1 MAGWRWPHPLASQA
15 RSSCSAVSVVC
26 RVAASSSCQAR
37 WSHFSTPPAHLLP
50 AGVYAYNVSVQGGGS
65 CIAAFNV
72 TACPSTVTC
81 AAARVVAL
89 PQANSCTDVA
99 LPLPSLYN
107 VSTPTGPAPVVT
119 VVPTL
124 PSPLSFAPGE
134 SRPRACAQGGPFP
147 GEVKRRLR
155 RGRPAHGPSPL
166 QTGGDAMCSAPG
178 RAGRASRSR
187 LGLRVLNRPG
197 SHTAHAPCASG
208 PPLCLAPRP
217 RPPAGVYSYTV
228 SVQGGS
234 WCTTSITVTAC
245 HSTVTCAEPRTL
257 ALPQDGRCAT
267 YALTQSS
274 IYNITVVPYG
284 VFAATV
290 FPALPSNLV
299 FAPGEQDPLSVLVQ
313 QKGAVG
319 RGHSSNPPL

>member
-1 MAGWRWPHPLASQA
+1 MSRARAHAGPGRSKKGTARARHHPFAISAHQA
-15 RSSCSAVSVVC
+15 DPECPSARHAACSA
-26 RVAASSSCQAR
+26 RG
-37 WSHFSTPPAHLLP
+37 H
-50 AGVYAYNVSVQGGGS
+50 
-65 CIAAFNV
+65 
-72 TACPSTVTC
+72 
-81 AAARVVAL
+81 AARAGSLGGASVAL
-89 PQANSCTDVA
+89 CAGCPHRVFCA
-99 LPLPSLYN
+99 PSKH
-107 VSTPTGPAPVVT
+107 
-119 VVPTL
+119 
-124 PSPLSFAPGE
+124 LS
-134 SRPRACAQGGPFP
+134 
-147 GEVKRRLR
+147 RR
-155 RGRPAHGPSPL
+155 
-166 QTGGDAMCSAPG
+166 
-178 RAGRASRSR
+178 
-187 LGLRVLNRPG
+187 
-197 SHTAHAPCASG
+197 
-208 PPLCLAPRP
+208 PRP
-217 RPPAGVYSYTV
+217 RPPPRAGVYSYNV